1 MAGLV
6 PPRVSRLPSYNRT
19 AWLRLSRLFAIVLM
33 ALAVAGCAVSGQV
46 GSFFSK
52 PDREEARAYADPN
65 QDGSTGSIRRTAA
78 TSLPPET
85 DLVYARAAAVEV
97 LSRGSKDVS
106 TPWENP
112 KSGARGTVTPIA
124 NAYNQDGNVCRD
136 FLASYVRE
144 REETWLQ
151 GEACRPTKGPWE
163 VKSLRPWKR
172 T

>member
-1 MAGLV
+1 M
-6 PPRVSRLPSYNRT
+6 
-19 AWLRLSRLFAIVLM
+19 RLSRLAAIVLM
-33 ALAVAGCAVSGQV
+33 ALAASGCAISGQL
-46 GSFFSK
+46 GSLFSK
-52 PDREEARAYADPN
+52 SDREEARAYADPSG
-65 QDGSTGSIRRTAA
+65 DGATGSIMRKAA
-78 TSLPPET
+78 AASLPPET

-106 TPWENP
+106 APWENP
-112 KSGARGTVTPIA
+112 TSGARGTVTPIA
-124 NAYNQDGNVCRD
+124 TAYGQDGNVCRD